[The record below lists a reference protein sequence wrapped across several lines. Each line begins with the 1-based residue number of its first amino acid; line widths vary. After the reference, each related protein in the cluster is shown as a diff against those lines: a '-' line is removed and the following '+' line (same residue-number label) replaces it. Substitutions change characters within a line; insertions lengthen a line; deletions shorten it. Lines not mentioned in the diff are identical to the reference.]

1 MPTTTLIQAEAIQ
14 QFSTLEAASVGQ
26 FKQIMPLS
34 DPSKAVAVVR
44 ASGGEQAKHDLE
56 HEAKL
61 LNILRENG
69 FPALQTFDG
78 VFEVAKGKYGLVM
91 EYVQNANLI
100 DSKAPDMMKVLLP
113 ALMMGVAI
121 DTGKE
126 AWAMQVPTITQK
138 VMSSLKQKNPEQLK
152 AFAENLGNQI
162 KQLMQTMKEKSL
174 VIADLQMLIDAKGK
188 ITIIDPL
195 DVLRVVERKPPEK
208 GLDFV
213 DVVNP
218 NKPNTK
224 QFINS
229 LYDSMGMLEDIAKTC
244 DAIVKAKNENLPQV
258 IGALMTS
265 VRPKVASAPSSPVME
280 RRQPPEPRRPH
291 SAPPALNSQTSR
303 VHTSFNENSVPNE
316 MNKQAN
322 RPAAVVASSALGKA
336 RVNNPSEAPIRPIAN
351 EASRQKGKELVG
363 DLPIKP
369 KQR

>member
-1 MPTTTLIQAEAIQ
+1 MPTTTQIQAEAIQ
-14 QFSTLEAASVGQ
+14 QFATLEAASVGQ

-138 VMSSLKQKNPEQLK
+138 VMSSLKQKNPEELK

-174 VIADLQMLIDAKGK
+174 VVADLQMLIDASGK

-195 DVLRVVERKPPEK
+195 DVLRVVEKKPPEK
-208 GLDFV
+208 GFDFV

-244 DAIVKAKNENLPQV
+244 DAIVKAKNDNLPQV

-265 VRPKVASAPSSPVME
+265 VRPKAASAPSSPVME
-280 RRQPPEPRRPH
+280 RRQAESRRPH
-291 SAPPALNSQTSR
+291 SAPPALNSQTTR
-303 VHTSFNENSVPNE
+303 VHTSFNENSVPQE

-322 RPAAVVASSALGKA
+322 RPPAVVASNALGKA
-336 RVNNPSEAPIRPIAN
+336 KVNNPSEAPIRPTAN
-351 EASRQKGKELVG
+351 EASRQQGKEPVG
-363 DLPIKP
+363 DLPVKP